1 MNATRMLQEIDVASR
16 MGIETFVIDT
26 GWYEKTG
33 DWAVSRAR
41 FPDGLA
47 PIVEKLRAAGV
58 ALGLWFDPTAA
69 ALSSRASLENEAYR
83 MSSDGKMYKQPIW
96 ETEESYRMCLISP
109 WAETFLREQVRLAR
123 ETGVT
128 YFKWDAVGQYGC
140 NAAGHGHG
148 DDTHTPAERR
158 DRYAFL
164 LPLRLTEIARRLG
177 EQVPGAL
184 VDFDVTEGGRA
195 VGLAFLTAG
204 RYFLIN
210 NGPYYQN
217 YDVPIDPANDNWNLF
232 FHPGPARTWVTRSTY
247 TFDKWLPSELFLAH
261 YFPDDHERSLDVNLA
276 SLVLGHHGIW
286 GDLPAVSGE
295 GVARIA
301 RVLGLWRQV
310 RDDMVR
316 ASPVRAGAVG
326 GVGEVHE
333 KIDAATG
340 RGAVVIFSTR
350 NGPQRYVSARR
361 ADRRVVVTG
370 DATITFDPDGHAIV
384 DVPFR
389 RPGAVMV
396 FFGATEQ

>member
-1 MNATRMLQEIDVASR
+1 
-16 MGIETFVIDT
+16 
-26 GWYEKTG
+26 
-33 DWAVSRAR
+33 
-41 FPDGLA
+41 
-47 PIVEKLRAAGV
+47 
-58 ALGLWFDPTAA
+58 
-69 ALSSRASLENEAYR
+69 
-83 MSSDGKMYKQPIW
+83 MSSDGKMYRQPIW
-96 ETEESYRMCLISP
+96 ETEESYRMCLISRGP
-109 WAETFLREQVRLAR
+109 RPSCASRCGWRAR
-123 ETGVT
+123 
-128 YFKWDAVGQYGC
+128 
-140 NAAGHGHG
+140 
-148 DDTHTPAERR
+148 PAS
-158 DRYAFL
+158 
-164 LPLRLTEIARRLG
+164 
-177 EQVPGAL
+177 
-184 VDFDVTEGGRA
+184 
-195 VGLAFLTAG
+195 
-204 RYFLIN
+204 
-210 NGPYYQN
+210 
-217 YDVPIDPANDNWNLF
+217 PA
-232 FHPGPARTWVTRSTY
+232 S
-247 TFDKWLPSELFLAH
+247 DKWLPSELFLAH

-370 DATITFDPDGHAIV
+370 DATVTFDPDGHAIV

-396 FFGATEQ
+396 FFGATGQ